1 VGGGGRERRLPA
13 WARVSFA
20 AAGPCSEPG
29 VALVRTSPASAAEG
43 HQAQATAG
51 ERSRPRSRPPLSAA
65 AAWLRARL
73 ITRGVG
79 GRLAGN
85 NPIHALAVGLV
96 GLEPQRQLLAHHG
109 GKKPPHRVWLPA
121 GASHDRR
128 NGGAA
133 RPAQQPQHPRL
144 LRIRSP
150 VVLAAAGCL
159 RPHFGW
165 SLRLGSSPTFALG
178 HPKLLSLVPA
188 QHRAAT
194 TQTPRRPTGAGGGEE
209 RSHQACCP

>member
-1 VGGGGRERRLPA
+1 ARGRGAASARPPPA
-13 WARVSFA
+13 
-20 AAGPCSEPG
+20 G
-29 VALVRTSPASAAEG
+29 AAEG
-43 HQAQATAG
+43 SKAHASAG
-51 ERSRPRSRPPLSAA
+51 ERSPPRSRPPLSAA

-85 NPIHALAVGLV
+85 NPIHALAVGLL
-96 GLEPQRQLLAHHG
+96 GLEPQRELLAHHG
-109 GKKPPHRVWLPA
+109 GKKPPHRVRLPA
-121 GASHDRR
+121 RGGHDRR
-128 NGGAA
+128 DGGAA

-150 VVLAAAGCL
+150 FMLAAAGCL

-178 HPKLLSLVPA
+178 HPKTPLPCAGATSRRHHLNPA
-188 QHRAAT
+188 EA
-194 TQTPRRPTGAGGGEE
+194 
-209 RSHQACCP
+209 

>member
-1 VGGGGRERRLPA
+1 MRYTR
-13 WARVSFA
+13 
-20 AAGPCSEPG
+20 
-29 VALVRTSPASAAEG
+29 SPSVF
-43 HQAQATAG
+43 
-51 ERSRPRSRPPLSAA
+51 SDSSLSASFLRTTA
-65 AAWLRARL
+65 AK
-73 ITRGVG
+73 
-79 GRLAGN
+79 
-85 NPIHALAVGLV
+85 NPRTVCGCQPVEVMI
-96 GLEPQRQLLAHHG
+96 
-109 GKKPPHRVWLPA
+109 
-121 GASHDRR
+121 
-128 NGGAA
+128 AA
-133 RPAQQPQHPRL
+133 MVAPLGWRSSPQHPRL

-194 TQTPRRPTGAGGGEE
+194 TQTPRRPTGAGGGED